1 MIQVSHLT
9 MLSLPHLC
17 PWVEVCLRAT
27 QTLYV
32 SQASLRMMPRRSG
45 ASGSM
50 LPTVNGLSNHAAGGR
65 GSRSHRSNNQ
75 SRPSTA
81 GTGTTASV
89 SGTTVPERSGSV
101 PPHRQAAGQ
110 EMTSPQTR
118 GKCMLCDVS
127 GQQDTALSEG
137 VGVFA
142 LVLLTCLLC
151 GSAALADEGISMM
164 THAAVLHCC
173 MHGSSSAALT
183 TQASLISCI
192 HSAEEDSEAW
202 M

>member
-1 MIQVSHLT
+1 MPASNT
-9 MLSLPHLC
+9 DS
-17 PWVEVCLRAT
+17 VCITGKPADDAEAFWRIRQHA
-27 QTLYV
+27 
-32 SQASLRMMPRRSG
+32 ANG
-45 ASGSM
+45 D
-50 LPTVNGLSNHAAGGR
+50 GLSNHAAGGR

-183 TQASLISCI
+183 TQLSLISCI